1 MLKLPHIIELIVGVV
16 FLLGLVCVRW
26 EFIRDPI
33 LVALDLV
40 SPSNKRED
48 PSLSEGIF
56 IFEGS
61 DTA

>member
-26 EFIRDPI
+26 EFIGDPI

-40 SPSNKRED
+40 SPRNKRED
-48 PSLSEGIF
+48 PNLSEGIF
-56 IFEGS
+56 TFEGS